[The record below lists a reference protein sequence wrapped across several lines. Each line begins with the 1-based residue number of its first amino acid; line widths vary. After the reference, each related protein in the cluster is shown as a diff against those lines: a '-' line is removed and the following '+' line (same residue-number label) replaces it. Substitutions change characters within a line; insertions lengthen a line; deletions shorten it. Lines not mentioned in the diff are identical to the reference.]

1 MDFEQYFFDVWNTFP
16 QSIVSD
22 EYYSKNQ
29 ELFEAITYDMFKYNE
44 MSGTL
49 NPKLAS
55 ITLQNMF
62 SNILNFG
69 LR

>member
-1 MDFEQYFFDVWNTFP
+1 MEFEQYFYEVWNTFP

-29 ELFEAITYDMFKYNE
+29 ELLEAITFDMFQYNE
-44 MSGTL
+44 NTGTL
-49 NPKLAS
+49 GPRLAS
-55 ITLQNMF
+55 VCLQNIF

-69 LR
+69 MR